1 MNRAVWIIATFM
13 ALTAGGCIFGPVRS
27 MPTRGNS
34 PAKPIEAK
42 DLRPGMYCELDMR
55 MPPTAHPEAYRCY
68 LGTVSEVTS
77 DGVLLNDTIEESW
90 EDYAPWS
97 NTAPVEVLRGT
108 IRIPLT
114 GVERIG
120 ITQPPTKPAA
130 AHDSSIALPARS
142 S

>member
-1 MNRAVWIIATFM
+1 MKRAVWIIATLM

-27 MPTRGNS
+27 MPTRGNA
-34 PAKPIEAK
+34 PAQPIEAK

-55 MPPTAHPEAYRCY
+55 MPPTANPEAYRCY

-97 NTAPVEVLRGT
+97 GTAPLEASRGT

-120 ITQPPTKPAA
+120 IATPPPSRSAA
-130 AHDSSIALPARS
+130 AHDSASALPKQ
-142 S
+142 